1 MTDTQAELKI
11 GIGNIDS
18 EKTFLKPAKVKIVS
32 AKVEDT
38 KKAKKIVF
46 ECKHPDK
53 PETIGLSSVAYLQD
67 RAVKISG
74 TWLNLDK
81 AGNLQKGSALV
92 VFLQKIGANTI
103 EDAVGKECDT
113 ELDGQY
119 LVFKAY

>member
-1 MTDTQAELKI
+1 MNEQTELKI
-11 GIGNIDS
+11 GIGTQES

-32 AKVEDT
+32 AKIEDT
-38 KKAKKIVF
+38 KKARKIVF
-46 ECKHPDK
+46 SCKHPDK
-53 PETIGLSSVAYLQD
+53 EELIGLSAVAYLQD

-81 AGNLQKGSALV
+81 DGKLQKGSALV
-92 VFLQKIGANTI
+92 TFLQKIGANTI
-103 EDAVGKECDT
+103 EESAGKECDT

>member
-1 MTDTQAELKI
+1 MSETQAELKI
-11 GIGNIDS
+11 GIGNLES

-32 AKVEDT
+32 ASIEDT
-38 KKAKKIVF
+38 KKAKKVVF
-46 ECKHPDK
+46 VCKHPSK
-53 PETIGLSSVAYLQD
+53 EETIGLSAVSYLQD
-67 RAVKISG
+67 RSVKVSG

-81 AGNLQKGSALV
+81 EGKLQKGSALV

-103 EDAVGKECDT
+103 EDAVGKECET

>member
-1 MTDTQAELKI
+1 MSEQAELKI
-11 GIGNIDS
+11 GIGTQES

-32 AKVEDT
+32 AKIEDT
-38 KKAKKIVF
+38 KKAKKVVF
-46 ECKHPDK
+46 QVRHPEK
-53 PETIGLSSVAYLQD
+53 EETIGLSAVSYLQD
-67 RAVKISG
+67 RSVKVSG

-81 AGNLQKGSALV
+81 EGKLQKGSALV

-103 EDAVGKECDT
+103 EEAAGKECET